1 MPNFPDKLMTRVT
14 RSETLGNIFEVNAE
28 GEPRYFNHK
37 IRTNDVIKYRIP
49 EHQRYPQW
57 NKEQKNLL
65 IDTIF
70 RNFPMSGVVVSQHV
84 DVSGKLYF
92 DIEDGQSR
100 LSNLQGFYMNEDPY
114 KLEDGNVIYFKDIPR
129 GKQRAFENYQIYIEE
144 ISDVSDYE
152 ISEAFERLQFGM
164 PLKDKD
170 LYWNRKVEYPYVS
183 TAIALIDE
191 PYWLNVYMNTEK
203 KISDKNRGSLPDIV
217 TFIYA
222 MINFNKV
229 KAEHSTRSTR
239 KTFWKSFRSQIRELN
254 NEINVDDKRRIKE
267 FLTYLNAIITAIYT
281 SVSPR
286 TEKPKEN
293 IKTWGSLARQTGL
306 ILYEW
311 LENEGETHQTNQEKW
326 IQIMQL
332 ERRSGNFMFKG
343 NKTMWNGLKSSHKQN
358 TDDDALDTRLSR
370 VNEFFNDPEGISKKH
385 GISYNENDYS
395 GDSSDED
402 STY

>member
-100 LSNLQGFYMNEDPY
+100 LSNLQGFYMNEYPY
-114 KLEDGNVIYFKDIPR
+114 KLEDGNEIYFKDIPR

>member
-1 MPNFPDKLMTRVT
+1 
-14 RSETLGNIFEVNAE
+14 
-28 GEPRYFNHK
+28 
-37 IRTNDVIKYRIP
+37 
-49 EHQRYPQW
+49 
-57 NKEQKNLL
+57 
-65 IDTIF
+65 
-70 RNFPMSGVVVSQHV
+70 MSGVVMSQHV
-84 DVSGKLYF
+84 DDVSGKLYF

-100 LSNLQGFYMNEDPY
+100 LSNLQGFYMNEYPY
-114 KLEDGNVIYFKDIPR
+114 ILEDGKEIYFKDITR
-129 GKQRAFENYQIYIEE
+129 GKQRAFENYQICIEE

-170 LYWNRKVEYPYVS
+170 LYWNRKVEFPYVS
-183 TAIALIDE
+183 NAISLIDE

-222 MINFNKV
+222 IINFNKV
-229 KAEHSTRSTR
+229 KAEQATRSIR
-239 KTFWKSFRSQIRELN
+239 KTFCKSFRSQIRELKKN
-254 NEINVDDKRRIKE
+254 ITDDDNRRIKG

-281 SVSPR
+281 SVSPK

-311 LENEGETHQTNQEKW
+311 LENEGNAHKTNQEKW
-326 IQIMQL
+326 IKIMQL

-358 TDDDALDTRLSR
+358 TDDDALDARLSR
-370 VNEFFNDPEGISKKH
+370 VNEFINDPEGIAKKH
-385 GISYNENDYS
+385 GIIYNENEYS
-395 GDSSDED
+395 EDGSDED

>member
-1 MPNFPDKLMTRVT
+1 MQNVPDKIMTRVS
-14 RSETLGNIFEVNAE
+14 RSETLGNIFEVTAE
-28 GEPRYFNHK
+28 GEPRYFNHTT
-37 IRTNDVIKYRIP
+37 RTNNIIKYRIP

-100 LSNLQGFYMNEDPY
+100 LSNLQGFYMNEYPY
-114 KLEDGNVIYFKDIPR
+114 KLEDGNEIYFKDIPR